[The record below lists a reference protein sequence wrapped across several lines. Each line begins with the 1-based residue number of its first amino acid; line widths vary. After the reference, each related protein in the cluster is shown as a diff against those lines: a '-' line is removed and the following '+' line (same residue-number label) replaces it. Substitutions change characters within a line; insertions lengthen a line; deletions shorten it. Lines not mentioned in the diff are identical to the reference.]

1 MSTVLSPDR
10 LAQLQQF
17 VSTHMG
23 LHFAEERWADLER
36 GLIAAAAE
44 FGQPNAEACAAWLLA
59 APLTRAQ
66 IEVLA
71 SHLTIGE
78 TYFFRDPEC
87 FAALEQRVLPELIRS
102 RAGRQ
107 QRLRLWSAG
116 CCSGEEAYSLAIVL
130 TRVLPDLA
138 DWEITLLAT
147 DINPRA
153 LHKAA
158 TGVFGEWSFR
168 NAAPG
173 FKERYFQRRDE
184 RTYEIRPELRR
195 MVTFSYL
202 NLAHATYPS
211 LATNTNAMDLI
222 CCRNVLM
229 YFEPEVLRRATA
241 NLYRSLADG
250 GWLLAAACEVS
261 HANFPDFATEH
272 FPGAIFYRKPAAP
285 GAASAALL
293 PSAPQRAPSPL
304 LGTEANRSVEPP
316 APLLVPQ
323 QQSKSLPPPPQPLPA
338 LLPPPPAPQPA
349 APARAAFAQAQGLFE
364 AGRYAEA
371 GRVLA
376 ELAANAPPDAR
387 TLALWAHVCA
397 NEGKLTEAR
406 RLCEAALEQD
416 KLNAALHYLRASVVQ
431 EQGELMEAAAAFQRA
446 LFLDPNFVLA
456 HFGLGNLARR
466 LGRTGEERRH
476 FANARHLLHRLPA
489 GEVLPESDGL
499 TAGRLT
505 EVIQSLLQQERET

>member
-1 MSTVLSPDR
+1 MSTVLSPAR

-23 LHFAEERWADLER
+23 LHFAEERWGDLER

-44 FGQPNAEACAAWLLA
+44 FGQPSAEACAAWLLE

-71 SHLTIGE
+71 SHLTVGE

-87 FAALEQRVLPELIRS
+87 FAALEQRVLPELIRA

-158 TGVFGEWSFR
+158 AGVFGEWSFR

-229 YFEPEVLRRATA
+229 YFEPEVLRRATE

-261 HANFPDFATEH
+261 HANFPDFVTEH

-285 GAASAALL
+285 AAV
-293 PSAPQRAPSPL
+293 PPGAPQRAPAPVP
-304 LGTEANRSVEPP
+304 APP
-316 APLLVPQ
+316 A
-323 QQSKSLPPPPQPLPA
+323 
-338 LLPPPPAPQPA
+338 PPPPAP
-349 APARAAFAQAQGLFE
+349 APTGAAFAQAQALFA

-376 ELAANAPPDAR
+376 ELAAAAPPDAR

-397 NEGKLTEAR
+397 NEGRLTEAR
-406 RLCEAALEQD
+406 QLCEAALGQD

-466 LGRTGEERRH
+466 LGRTVEERRH
-476 FANARHLLHRLPA
+476 FANARQLLHRLPA

-505 EVIQSLLQQERET
+505 EVIQSLLQQERQT